1 MSYLF
6 IILNNSI
13 NLGKDDIKSLNC
25 SINRF
30 RDIKMETVVILTA
43 ISAFVSTNL
52 DDIFILAAFFANP
65 EFEAKNIVLGQY
77 LGFVLLLMASSLA
90 YFAQFFIPFQWIS
103 LLGFIPLFMGIRGL
117 IKLWKPKNQDI
128 SPENDIRYGK
138 GRKVGVVALVTV
150 INGGDNLGVYV
161 PLFASMNA
169 YGLFITATIFLVLV
183 GFWCILG
190 FKLVNNHLLR
200 DKIRNYGHKI
210 LPLVMI
216 TIGLLILLRGW
227 L

>member
-1 MSYLF
+1 
-6 IILNNSI
+6 
-13 NLGKDDIKSLNC
+13 
-25 SINRF
+25 
-30 RDIKMETVVILTA
+30 METVVILTA
-43 ISAFVSTNL
+43 ISAFISTNL

-77 LGFVLLLMASSLA
+77 LGFILLLMVSSLA

-103 LLGFIPLFMGIRGL
+103 LLGFIPLFIGIRGL
-117 IKLWKPKNQDI
+117 IKLRKPKNHDI
-128 SPENDIRYGK
+128 SLENTGINSYQH
-138 GRKVGVVALVTV
+138 GRKVGAVALITV
-150 INGGDNLGVYV
+150 INGGDNLGVYM

-169 YGLFITATIFLVLV
+169 YGLFITATIFLILV

-190 FKLVNNHLLR
+190 FKLVNNRLLR
-200 DKIRNYGHKI
+200 DKIRKYGHQI